1 MFGALSLALILCAIS
16 WSDGVFRIRFRHC
29 DSCRA
34 TVTLKIGLPFAI
46 RNL

>member
-16 WSDGVFRIRFRHC
+16 WSDGVVRIRFRHC

-34 TVTLKIGLPFAI
+34 VVTLKIALPFAI